1 MNNNPFQIKSQ
12 NLSRV
17 DDEMS
22 QVPFGSLI
30 GNILTACVNAQENA
44 SNVAWDYT
52 QTVLSRKTPVVFTFM
67 EGKTLKRLEVPLVTI
82 VPLPYLRIDDIAIA
96 FDARVEVEN
105 TASKQFV
112 VQINNENSEE
122 TTMQK
127 AKATANMHID
137 IDAGATDMPVGLASL
152 LDIMSGGFIVEDVVK
167 PKPMLPHSDPR
178 RPSSSSGHRPIN
190 LIIQD
195 FEHNSGNLAYK
206 SSQPTSGSGGG
217 RTVNHI
223 VNNVQQNSGKLSG
236 KSSQPTSS
244 SGGGRTVNQIVN
256 NVQQNSGKLNGKSSQ
271 PTSGSGKG
279 CSLDEVI
286 EIIDANRVP
295 PKPNLK
301 PGSSSGKGSVEQ
313 VIASMPDSVV
323 ANSTSKADAT
333 SKKEK
338 KEKAQPVIEEEPVK
352 ETVEKTVMDEAEAE
366 HFSDEIDAKMKE
378 SSAKNQA
385 KPKPAPTVAKPV
397 VTSGSGYHAN
407 LTFHDNIAA
416 EQQPYGGNPVL
427 ALHVNW
433 TKPSRV
439 REPGRQYY
447 IEDFDLLSTILSA
460 LLWRRFNGPIKLY
473 TDNVGYAYY
482 SNLGM
487 LDLWDGG
494 VDVDVLEAIP
504 NNVPA
509 DIFWADAKLFAIRE
523 QTVPFLMMDT
533 DLMVWSDIRE
543 RLKGYNVMA
552 YHPESLTETTCYIDY
567 KSLKKPKGYKLNSKW
582 DWTIDPYNTALTY
595 FADEKFLKYYTDS
608 AIEFMRGNTERPSEL
623 VSQMVFAEQRLFAMC
638 AKFKDINVGTFLSSP
653 FEDSPD
659 FTHIWGG
666 KDEARNNSVAG
677 NRLCATIARTIAGNF
692 KDTAFSPQVSA
703 LLKKYNK
710 K

>member
-1 MNNNPFQIKSQ
+1 MNNNPFQIKPQ

-206 SSQPTSGSGGG
+206 SSQPTSGSG
-217 RTVNHI
+217 
-223 VNNVQQNSGKLSG
+223 
-236 KSSQPTSS
+236 KSS
-244 SGGGRTVNQIVN
+244 
-256 NVQQNSGKLNGKSSQ
+256 
-271 PTSGSGKG
+271 
-279 CSLDEVI
+279 SLDEVI

-509 DIFWADAKLFAIRE
+509 DIFWAGAKLFAIRE

>member
-1 MNNNPFQIKSQ
+1 MNNNPFQIKPQ

-206 SSQPTSGSGGG
+206 SSQPTSGSG
-217 RTVNHI
+217 
-223 VNNVQQNSGKLSG
+223 
-236 KSSQPTSS
+236 KSS
-244 SGGGRTVNQIVN
+244 
-256 NVQQNSGKLNGKSSQ
+256 
-271 PTSGSGKG
+271 
-279 CSLDEVI
+279 SLDEVI

-313 VIASMPDSVV
+313 VSASMPDSVV

-473 TDNVGYAYY
+473 TDNGGYAYY
-482 SNLGM
+482 SNRGM

-509 DIFWADAKLFAIRE
+509 DIFWAGAKLFAIRE